1 MFAMQCDPTEF
12 LIARGCWI
20 INQVFCNFVVC
31 VGLRLPGPMGSLNCL
46 SWIGQCEINGFGC
59 IQFN

>member
-31 VGLRLPGPMGSLNCL
+31 VGSLVAMAHGQFELPLLDRPMWTVVEPLR
-46 SWIGQCEINGFGC
+46 
-59 IQFN
+59 